1 MATSIK
7 TSSSNQINKR
17 AIETKCP
24 VTFTLHKMGGRWKPL
39 VINQLFSGS
48 KRYGEL
54 KKAIPAITEKMLIQ
68 TLKEMEADGLI
79 IRTTMSVAP
88 LHVEYYLTECGKE
101 LKPVLLEMVSWGKKY
116 NV

>member
-1 MATSIK
+1 MATIK

-17 AIETKCP
+17 VIETKCP

-68 TLKEMEADGLI
+68 SLKEMEADGLI
-79 IRTTMSVAP
+79 IRSAMSVAP